1 MLDAIRADLAIIKE
15 RDPAARGT
23 LEILLCYPGFHA
35 LVLHRLSHR
44 LWRLRLPLLPRLLSQ
59 LSRLLTGVE
68 IHPGARIGRGVFID
82 HGMGVVIGETSVV
95 GDQCLLYQ
103 GVTLGGTG
111 KEHGKRHPTLM
122 NNVVVGAGAK
132 VLGAITVGANTRIGA
147 GSVLLRD
154 VEPDS
159 TVVGIPG
166 RVIHQSGA
174 RIDPLAHSALP
185 DAEARVIR
193 NLMERID
200 ALETELA
207 RTQSCL
213 RELAAGRPLGDP
225 CMGQSQN
232 LRDREILEFIGDPV
246 VADGEARPDQ
256 PAPLV
261 SDPDRGDRG
270 VPRS

>member
-1 MLDAIRADLAIIKE
+1 MRSFTTFLQAMVADLAIIKE
-15 RDPAARGT
+15 RDPAARST

-35 LVLHRLSHR
+35 LVMHRISHR
-44 LWRLRLPLLPRLLSQ
+44 LWRLRVPLLPRLLSQ
-59 LSRLLTGVE
+59 VGRLFTGVE

-82 HGMGVVIGETSVV
+82 HGMGVVIGETAVI
-95 GDQCLLYQ
+95 GDHCLLYQ

-111 KEHGKRHPTLM
+111 KQHGKRHPTLKE
-122 NNVVVGAGAK
+122 NVVVGAGAK

-154 VEPDS
+154 VASDS

-166 RVIHQSGA
+166 RVIHQSGV

-200 ALETELA
+200 NLESQVSQL
-207 RTQSCL
+207 QGCL
-213 RELAAGRPLGDP
+213 REVAAGRPLLEACAGKA
-225 CMGQSQN
+225 QN
-232 LRDREILEFIGDPV
+232 LRDREILEFL
-246 VADGEARPDQ
+246 GEGIP
-256 PAPLV
+256 PA
-261 SDPDRGDRG
+261 STA
-270 VPRS
+270 S

>member
-1 MLDAIRADLAIIKE
+1 MRSLTTILQAMAADLAIIKE
-15 RDPAARGT
+15 RDPAARST

-35 LVLHRLSHR
+35 LVMHRISHC
-44 LWRLRLPLLPRLLSQ
+44 LWQLRVPLLPRLLSQ
-59 LSRLLTGVE
+59 VGRLFTGIE

-82 HGMGVVIGETSVV
+82 HGMGVVIGETAVI
-95 GDQCLLYQ
+95 GDHCLLYQ

-111 KEHGKRHPTLM
+111 KQHGKRHPTLKE
-122 NNVVVGAGAK
+122 NVVVGAGAK

-154 VEPDS
+154 VASDS

-166 RVIHQSGA
+166 RVIHQSGV

-200 ALETELA
+200 NLESQVSQL
-207 RTQSCL
+207 QGCL
-213 RELAAGRPLGDP
+213 REVAAGRPLLEACAGKA
-225 CMGQSQN
+225 QN
-232 LRDREILEFIGDPV
+232 LRDREILEFL
-246 VADGEARPDQ
+246 GEGIP
-256 PAPLV
+256 PA
-261 SDPDRGDRG
+261 STA
-270 VPRS
+270 S